1 MSYVDRLKKTS
12 VTVNGESFAACAC
25 KFRGAQFF
33 VKDNSQE
40 GISRVV
46 QTFKVPNSN
55 SWINEDCGG
64 SVPSLSMDIFLFG
77 EDCDAQKD
85 VLLDACGK
93 EGYGELEHPWLG
105 KFQAICTGLNLSFG
119 TSRLGYIRG
128 KISFKTESDVR
139 SGFEFLSASKRS
151 AVKVGS
157 KNFIYKIQEKFSQS
171 FSVAGKSYS
180 TFNNVVN
187 RTSLML
193 DDILSC
199 RKILAGVNEFANRL
213 GQIKA
218 NLETSIKVPAGFS
231 RDLSEIITSTLEMFG
246 IDGKSK
252 EECLEYMEF
261 IENGPEY
268 PNDPGGIFESIKLQ
282 MQKLA
287 AVMLASL
294 IVDAKFLSV
303 EECRDYMDRFND
315 IFDSLTYG
323 IIDVDE
329 IVSLN
334 EIHDSAMGYLRD
346 TMANMATVVDKEILN
361 TTNVISLCYEVY
373 GSIDRIDEIMERNSM
388 RQGLFVMPG
397 KVKVLSK

>member
-1 MSYVDRLKKTS
+1 M
-12 VTVNGESFAACAC
+12 C
-25 KFRGAQFF
+25 K
-33 VKDNSQE
+33 N
-40 GISRVV
+40 
-46 QTFKVPNSN
+46 
-55 SWINEDCGG
+55 
-64 SVPSLSMDIFLFG
+64 LFT
-77 EDCDAQKD
+77 
-85 VLLDACGK
+85 
-93 EGYGELEHPWLG
+93 HT
-105 KFQAICTGLNLSFG
+105 KFG
-119 TSRLGYIRG
+119 
-128 KISFKTESDVR
+128 
-139 SGFEFLSASKRS
+139 
-151 AVKVGS
+151 

-268 PNDPGGIFESIKLQ
+268 PNDPGGIFESIKFQ

-346 TMANMATVVDKEILN
+346 TMANMATVVGKEVLN